1 MPKSATLSSAFGRG
15 DLMHDPMPRAYI
27 FARTAA
33 TILAECEGKL
43 TKLQHEKLV
52 ALNTVLQTTTGME
65 RMVLYGKSWIPSWKK
80 GRDDFGRHH
89 GERHPGAFPAT
100 KTLFLTGQSGIS
112 PRIPCLKRKW

>member
-1 MPKSATLSSAFGRG
+1 
-15 DLMHDPMPRAYI
+15 MHDPMPRAYI

-65 RMVLYGKSWIPSWKK
+65 RMVLCGKSWIPSWKK
-80 GRDDFGRHH
+80 R
-89 GERHPGAFPAT
+89 
-100 KTLFLTGQSGIS
+100 
-112 PRIPCLKRKW
+112 PR

>member
-1 MPKSATLSSAFGRG
+1 
-15 DLMHDPMPRAYI
+15 MHDPMPRAYI

-52 ALNTVLQTTTGME
+52 ALNTVLQTTNRYGADGFIREIVDTIME
-65 RMVLYGKSWIPSWKK
+65 KK
-80 GRDDFGRHH
+80 AEMILVRHH

-100 KTLFLTGQSGIS
+100 KTLF
-112 PRIPCLKRKW
+112 